1 MQENTFLCSRN
12 VWPFNLPADILSHF
26 LKRNIYSQT
35 WVCSASRL
43 RPSHCVWGKPS
54 LCFSLIFIL
63 QNTRFHPAPTHHPIA
78 QLLNGGSKVKLKT
91 NWAVQGFRQYTDVS
105 VQQAECLKR
114 AQRVGGTGKLIGG
127 IQAILSNNELQ
138 IAAAAQSF
146 KYNYSCVLIQPK
158 VPYRINMTK
167 LSLTKGKKG
176 ITKDSSKVESLPQ
189 MWTKFTVTTAYC
201 GKEVHWLHFLTAA
214 YNLKLKCNYI
224 RSEVKSITPEE
235 VQHLGFIPTED
246 SWKAKK
252 QNMTKLC
259 NKVQSTRG

>member
-43 RPSHCVWGKPS
+43 PPFHCVWGKPS
-54 LCFSLIFIL
+54 LYFSLTFIL
-63 QNTRFHPAPTHHPIA
+63 HNTRHHPAPTHHPIA

-91 NWAVQGFRQYTDVS
+91 NWAVQGFRQHTDVS

-146 KYNYSCVLIQPK
+146 KYNYSCILIQPK
-158 VPYRINMTK
+158 VPYRINLIR

-189 MWTKFTVTTAYC
+189 MWTKFTVNYSILLEGSSLASFPNC
-201 GKEVHWLHFLTAA
+201 SLQ
-214 YNLKLKCNYI
+214 LK
-224 RSEVKSITPEE
+224 VK
-235 VQHLGFIPTED
+235 
-246 SWKAKK
+246 
-252 QNMTKLC
+252 M
-259 NKVQSTRG
+259 